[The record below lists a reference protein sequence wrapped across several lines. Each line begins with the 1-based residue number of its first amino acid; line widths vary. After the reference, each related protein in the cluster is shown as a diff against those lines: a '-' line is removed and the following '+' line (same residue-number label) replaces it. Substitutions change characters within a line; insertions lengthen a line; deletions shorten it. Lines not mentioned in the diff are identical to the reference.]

1 MVAIYAVHRGLIAFF
16 KSKAG
21 TTSGEKKESFMWL
34 LLTQSSKQNL
44 HSQ

>member
-34 LLTQSSKQNL
+34 LFT
-44 HSQ
+44 